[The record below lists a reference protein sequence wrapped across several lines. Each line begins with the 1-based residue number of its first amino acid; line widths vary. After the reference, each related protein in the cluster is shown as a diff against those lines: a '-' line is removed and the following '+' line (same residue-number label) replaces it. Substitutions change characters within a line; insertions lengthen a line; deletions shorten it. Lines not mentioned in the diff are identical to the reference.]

1 MIDGVYAF
9 AHALDALKRDVCPTW
24 KGVCPAMTYYDGGDF
39 YKNYLLKVDFVGKN
53 NEILFLNHCVIPLQL
68 KAISRKFTP
77 IWGVN
82 HKIAFNKKLSDSV
95 KTFRN

>member
-53 NEILFLNHCVIPLQL
+53 NEIRALLVITNIKIIPD
-68 KAISRKFTP
+68 SYFGKF
-77 IWGVN
+77 
-82 HKIAFNKKLSDSV
+82 
-95 KTFRN
+95 

>member
-53 NEILFLNHCVIPLQL
+53 NEIRALLVTTNIKTIPD
-68 KAISRKFTP
+68 SYFGKF
-77 IWGVN
+77 
-82 HKIAFNKKLSDSV
+82 
-95 KTFRN
+95 

>member
-53 NEILFLNHCVIPLQL
+53 NEIHFLNHCVIPLQL
-68 KAISRKFTP
+68 KAISRKFTL
-77 IWGVN
+77 IRGVN
-82 HKIAFNKKLSDSV
+82 FKISLGSSNKIQL
-95 KTFRN
+95 